1 MRSVIYIWNFSEYS
15 RLASA
20 ICEWFGD
27 RQCSVLRSGDID
39 ISRSFS
45 GSGIES
51 EEVIGRGFALVRT
64 SSREGLAAVLGFD
77 EWNIDVFVLPSFVSA
92 AEIAELVERNAF
104 DDSRGLG
111 IESMRSNGL
120 ELISTWPYTIWLS
133 FGAVDAKQR
142 CLIRCME
149 HMVPSTL
156 LSQIRNS
163 ARFLGLRNSVIPAQ
177 LQDGEMVECDSVP
190 ESP

>member
-1 MRSVIYIWNFSEYS
+1 MSNVIYIWNFYEYS
-15 RLASA
+15 RLADA

-39 ISRSFS
+39 ISHSFS
-45 GSGIES
+45 SPGIES
-51 EEVIGRGFALVRT
+51 EEKVGGEFALVRT
-64 SSREGLAAVLGFD
+64 SSRESLAAVLGFD
-77 EWNIDVFVLPSFVSA
+77 EWNIDVFVLPSSVST
-92 AEIAELVERNAF
+92 AEIAGLVERNAF

-133 FGAVDAKQR
+133 FGAVDAKRR

-149 HMVPSTL
+149 QLVPSTL
-156 LSQIRNS
+156 LSQIRDS
-163 ARFLGLRNSVIPAQ
+163 ARFLGVRNSVIPAQ

-190 ESP
+190 QNP